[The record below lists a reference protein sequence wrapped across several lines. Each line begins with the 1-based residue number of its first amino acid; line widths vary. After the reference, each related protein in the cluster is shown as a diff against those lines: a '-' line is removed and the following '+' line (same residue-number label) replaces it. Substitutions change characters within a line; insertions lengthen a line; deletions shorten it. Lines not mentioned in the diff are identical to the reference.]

1 MTDLPL
7 RPKDGGID
15 WERYSLDPKIRD
27 HYRQFVT
34 ATLERVAKW
43 HDKQA
48 ARQVVTDTLIHGSQ
62 REETYNSHKQS
73 SAAIRAMKP

>member
-7 RPKDGGID
+7 RPDGGID
-15 WERYSLDPKIRD
+15 WDKVTMCPTQDI
-27 HYRQFVT
+27 VT

-43 HDKQA
+43 HEEQA
-48 ARQVVTDTLIHGSQ
+48 ARQVVTDPLIHGSQ

-73 SAAIRAMKP
+73 AAAIRKMKP